1 MLFFESANI
10 VEILREAGPAGLHV
24 KDIAA
29 QATEVLRAKKPDAAE
44 LDASRI
50 STCIRSW
57 SLARSES
64 IDIAF

>member
-57 SLARSES
+57 SLARSE
-64 IDIAF
+64 FN